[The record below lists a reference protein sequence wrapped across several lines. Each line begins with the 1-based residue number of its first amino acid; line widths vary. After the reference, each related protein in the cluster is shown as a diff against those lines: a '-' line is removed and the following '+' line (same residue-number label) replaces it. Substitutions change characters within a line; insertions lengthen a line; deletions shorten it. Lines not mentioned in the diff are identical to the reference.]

1 MVPAPPSNSYLMD
14 YVNVI
19 SPQDIGIAVNKG
31 AHGLVMHGNWKEARQ
46 WDTNMKLISDYN
58 AASKCKG
65 GPSTTCLT
73 QVPFVLDGC
82 PAVGYAFG
90 AIPVLVQKYV
100 EDAS

>member
-1 MVPAPPSNSYLMD
+1 MD
-14 YVNVI
+14 VV
-19 SPQDIGIAVNKG
+19 SPQDIMIDVNQT
-31 AHGLVMHGNWKEARQ
+31 AHGLVKLDQEKNQDKVMLIWNW
-46 WDTNMKLISDYN
+46 ISDYN

-73 QVPFVLDGC
+73 QVPFVLDGS

-90 AIPVLVQKYV
+90 AIPLLVQKYV